1 MRVLVILMKR
11 LLGRHMYRWED
22 NIKINFIYIYIFVC
36 EDVHWIQLTITALPS
51 AEVNILV
58 QKPPVSFVF
67 KQKLKAVD
75 T

>member
-1 MRVLVILMKR
+1 LGDICADGKIILK
-11 LLGRHMYRWED
+11 LILY
-22 NIKINFIYIYIFVC
+22 IYIYIFVC
-36 EDVHWIQLTITALPS
+36 EDVNWIQLTITALPS